1 MMKTCWK
8 WVTLLAVL
16 GSAWIAA
23 AAPIRDIR
31 ITPVGEVPI
40 SAEQVLA
47 QVSVRVGDEL
57 DRLAMSEDI
66 RSLQRSGAYSYAE
79 VRVEQTVDG
88 GVILLFRVAG
98 RPKIRS
104 LTVSGAEAIGNKKVR
119 TLMEIGSGDRVDNAL
134 LGQKAQKVRDS
145 YRKDFFPEAS
155 VNWEFTPVPGRPEF
169 TDVDIQVTEG
179 KRAVVRRILFKGKRS
194 VPRKELLAVMTQKQ
208 SSWLSW
214 INNAGVYEPGSLLPD
229 RESIR
234 RVFMDYGFLAA
245 SVSDPTFKYVSKKKI
260 DITFEVTQGPVYSM
274 ADWQIKGMTLFEPD
288 EVSRGILIRNGE
300 TASLSTI
307 DRTARNIRDFYGSRG
322 YIKTYVEPLISLNTN
337 TAQAAV
343 SYQVEE
349 GSLAYIQNVE
359 IRGNSQTKDK
369 VIRREISVLPGDI
382 YNEVKVRSSE
392 NRVRNLNYFSFVNSF
407 PENTIVSNRFNL
419 IFDVEEQRTG
429 QFMVGAGISS
439 VDNIVGFVELT
450 QGNFDLFGWPRF
462 TGGGQ
467 KLRMRVQAGSER
479 TDLELSLIEPWFL
492 NRRLS
497 LGIDLFKHDAQFLSD
512 DYDQVNTGG
521 SLTLGKPLFSFN
533 RINWIY
539 GLENIDVDNV
549 SSNASDLIKAEEGT
563 QLKSY
568 ATMEV
573 IRDTRNNTFIPTRG
587 FRGSVAA
594 TLAGGPLGGDT
605 DTYQFQVR
613 GSQYF
618 SLWFDHVLNF
628 RGWSSIIEEY
638 GDSDHVPIFDR
649 LFLGGPRTVRAFK
662 YRKVGPKDDTNE
674 PIGGR
679 SAAYGTVEY
688 TIPVVDSVRF
698 ALFYDLGIVWMD
710 LFKKDEE
717 NPEVGDGIL
726 NDGYG
731 IGVRFDFPQFP
742 IQLDYAWPINTDEVT
757 SDSGRFSFSIGYT
770 Y

>member
-1 MMKTCWK
+1 MNKRWI

-16 GSAWIAA
+16 GSAWVAR

-31 ITPVGEVPI
+31 VTPVGEVPI

-47 QVSVRVGDEL
+47 QVSVQVGQEL
-57 DRLAMSEDI
+57 DRMAMSEDI

-79 VRVEQTVDG
+79 VRVEQDADG
-88 GVILLFRVAG
+88 GIILNFRVSG

-104 LTVSGAEAIGNKKVR
+104 LKVSGAEALGNKKVR
-119 TLMEIGSGDRVDNAL
+119 NLMEIGSGDRVDNAL

-145 YRKDFFPEAS
+145 YRKDYFPEAS
-155 VNWEFTPVPGRPEF
+155 VEWTFTPVPGRPEF
-169 TDVDIQVTEG
+169 TDVEIQVTEG
-179 KRAVVRRILFKGKRS
+179 RRAVVRRILFKGNKS
-194 VPRKELLAVMTQKQ
+194 VSRGELLAVMTQKQ

-214 INNAGVYEPGSLLPD
+214 MNSAGVYEPGSLLPD
-229 RESIR
+229 REALR
-234 RVFMDYGFLAA
+234 RVFMDHGFLGA
-245 SVSDPTFKYVSKKKI
+245 SVSEPTFAYVSKKKI
-260 DITFEVTQGPVYSM
+260 DITFEISEGPVYTI
-274 ADWQIKGMTLFEPD
+274 ANWNIGGMTLFDPAA
-288 EVSRGILIRNGE
+288 VSRGIMIRAGE
-300 TASLSTI
+300 EASLSAV
-307 DRTARNIRDFYGSRG
+307 DRTARNIRDFYGARG
-322 YIKTYVEPLISLNTN
+322 YIQTDVEPLISLNTN
-337 TAQAAV
+337 LAQATV
-343 SYQVEE
+343 DYQVEE
-349 GSLAYIQNVE
+349 GTLAYIQNVE
-359 IRGNSQTKDK
+359 IRGNSQTQDK
-369 VIRREISVLPGDI
+369 VIRREISVLPGQI

-407 PENTIVSNRFNL
+407 SENTAVSNRFNL

-467 KLRMRVQAGSER
+467 KLRLRVQAGSER
-479 TDLELSLIEPWFL
+479 TDVELSWIEPWFL

-497 LGIDLFKHDAQFLSD
+497 LGIDLFQHDAQFLSD
-512 DYDQVNTGG
+512 DYDQINTGG
-521 SLTLGKPLFSFN
+521 SVTLGKPLFSFN

-539 GLENIDVDNV
+539 GLENIDIKNV
-549 SSNASDLIKAEEGT
+549 ATNASDLIKAEGGGA
-563 QLKSY
+563 LKSY

-573 IRDTRNNTFIPTRG
+573 IRDTRNNTFIPSRG
-587 FRGSVAA
+587 FRGSAAA

-605 DTYQFQVR
+605 DTYQFQLR

-618 SLWFDHVLNF
+618 SLWFEHVLNF
-628 RGWSSIIEEY
+628 RGWTSIVEEY
-638 GDSDHVPIFDR
+638 GNSDHVPIFDR
-649 LFLGGPRTVRAFK
+649 LFLGGPRTVRGFK
-662 YRKVGPKDDTNE
+662 FREVGPKDDTEE

-679 SAAYGTVEY
+679 SAFYGTVEY
-688 TIPVVDSVRF
+688 TIPIVDSVRF
-698 ALFYDLGIVWMD
+698 AVFYDIGTVWLD
-710 LFKKDEE
+710 LFKKDEDVE
-717 NPEVGDGIL
+717 SVGDGVL
-726 NDGYG
+726 NDDYG

-742 IQLDYAWPINTDEVT
+742 IQLDYAWPINTDEVN